1 MAKVRA
7 QLDENGSVSRRRR
20 VGVWEQVEPRSDWAG
35 VDATTEAD
43 VELQAAEDDAEAVAD
58 AAAYVRRIR
67 RRAGLSQ
74 AEFARRIGVPVG
86 TVRDWERGKLFPKG
100 AARALLRV
108 IDRVPEA
115 ALALAAG

>member
-43 VELQAAEDDAEAVAD
+43 VELP
-58 AAAYVRRIR
+58 RNT
-67 RRAGLSQ
+67 
-74 AEFARRIGVPVG
+74 ARQ
-86 TVRDWERGKLFPKG
+86 LFPVIRSSKTD
-100 AARALLRV
+100 LR
-108 IDRVPEA
+108 RGQE
-115 ALALAAG
+115 